1 MILRFR
7 FGVSGVLLY
16 RFYYNNS
23 INAVIKSRAFG
34 GFVGADIIPPLYA
47 VNLWEIY
54 KEEL

>member
-34 GFVGADIIPPLYA
+34 GFVGADIILPLYA